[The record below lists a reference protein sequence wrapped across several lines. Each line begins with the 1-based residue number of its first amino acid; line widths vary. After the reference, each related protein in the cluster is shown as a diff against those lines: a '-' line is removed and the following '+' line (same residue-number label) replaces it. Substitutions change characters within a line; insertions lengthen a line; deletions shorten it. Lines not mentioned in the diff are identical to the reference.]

1 MNLKYPIPADFLQEE
16 VRRDY
21 TISETMKKAW
31 AVQLDLLQELMRV
44 CNKHGLRVF
53 VDSGTLIGAVREQGF
68 IPWDDDIDVA
78 MLRDD
83 YDKLMAVA
91 DEFRDP
97 FFLQSTATHEYYINR
112 YAQLHMRGTAAIR
125 QDVKPQRHA
134 QSIFIDIFVI
144 DTMPS
149 NPRAFKNHY
158 RKVRN
163 VCQKLKLV
171 RTLTFKLPESLYR
184 WCRNHTKLL
193 SDKYWY
199 GEFEKVVRSVPRDNR
214 KAYGAI
220 VCQRMTLPIKHLACY
235 DEALML
241 PFEHIQVPVPVGYDE
256 LLRLEYGDY
265 MKPVKAPT
273 QHGTMLFD
281 AERSYEYYT
290 KNRVGETK

>member
-1 MNLKYPIPADFLQEE
+1 MNLKYPVPEGFLQEE

-21 TISETMKKAW
+21 MITETMKKAW
-31 AVQLDLLQELMRV
+31 AVQMDLLQELMRV
-44 CNKHGLRVF
+44 CGEHELRVF
-53 VDSGTLIGAVREQGF
+53 ADSGTLIGAVREGGF

-83 YDKLMAVA
+83 YDRLMTLQ

-97 FFLQSTATHEYYINR
+97 YFLQTITSHEYYINR
-112 YAQLHMRGTAAIR
+112 YAQLHMRGTTAIR
-125 QDVKPQRHA
+125 QDGKPQRHA

-149 NPRAFKNHY
+149 NPRAFKHHY
-158 RKVRN
+158 GKVRSA
-163 VCQKLKLV
+163 CQRLKLV
-171 RTLTFKLPESLYR
+171 RTLTHALPTPLYR
-184 WCRNHTKLL
+184 WCRNHTRWL
-193 SDKYWY
+193 SDRYWY
-199 GEFEKVVRSVPRDNR
+199 GEFEKVVRSVPRDSR

-235 DEALML
+235 DEVRML
-241 PFEHIQVPVPVGYDE
+241 PFEHIEIPVPAGYDE

-281 AERSYEYYT
+281 AERSYEEYL
-290 KNRVGETK
+290 KK

>member
-1 MNLKYPIPADFLQEE
+1 MTLKYPLPDGFLQEE

-44 CNKHGLRVF
+44 CQEHGLRVF
-53 VDSGTLIGAVREQGF
+53 ADSGTLIGAVREQGF
-68 IPWDDDIDVA
+68 IPWDDDIDVS
-78 MLRDD
+78 MLRED
-83 YDKLMAVA
+83 YDKLMALR
-91 DEFRDP
+91 DEFHDP

-112 YAQLHMRGTAAIR
+112 YAQLHMRGTTAMR
-125 QDVKPQRHA
+125 KDGKPQRHE

-149 NPRAFKNHY
+149 NPRAFKDHY
-158 RKVRN
+158 RKVRSAS
-163 VCQKLKLV
+163 QRLKLV
-171 RTLTFKLPESLYR
+171 RKLLFKLPTSWYR
-184 WCRNHTKLL
+184 WCRCHTRLL
-193 SDKYWY
+193 SDRYWY
-199 GEFEKVVRSVPRDNR
+199 GEFERVVRSVPRDSR

-220 VCQRMTLPIKHLACY
+220 VCQRMTLPIKHLGCY
-235 DEALML
+235 DETLML
-241 PFEHIQVPVPVGYDE
+241 PFEHIMIPVPKGYDE

-281 AERSYEYYT
+281 ADRSYLEYL
-290 KNRVGETK
+290 K